1 MSAEYSVSAPG
12 VSMAITTRS
21 ARLVLVA
28 ILSVIPVCG
37 TRLQAEDVKLREQ
50 AVHLME
56 VASAVSLPGG
66 LRNYEHV
73 VTFRVHESDGTVKE
87 GTFTRVSAG
96 AAGHRDEITFG
107 DYHAVI
113 VISGDRISQTQT
125 TIVPPEV
132 RELRKRLPVQLG
144 RFDKEDVIRSIDD
157 ANVLGRTAKC
167 INFDTHFGATLQA
180 NQLCLDSDRG
190 TLLRWQVGDQVIENA
205 DFFPIANLWEPA
217 HIRRFVRGAL
227 QFEIDQRMTAIE
239 GAMDPNVFLPPSQH
253 WDKTYECRTSRR
265 PVGISTPMP
274 PAGDAG
280 TDTIDVIV
288 HGRIRD
294 NGKVDQVQIQ
304 SSPRPELNAEAL
316 ELVSTW
322 KFLPLLC
329 NDAPATVDG
338 DFVMHFQ
345 GR

>member
-1 MSAEYSVSAPG
+1 
-12 VSMAITTRS
+12 MAITTRS
-21 ARLVLVA
+21 ARSVLVA
-28 ILSVIPVCG
+28 ILTVLPVCG

-56 VASAVSLPGG
+56 VANAVSLPGG

-73 VTFRVHESDGTVKE
+73 VTFRVHESDGTLKE

-96 AAGHRDEITFG
+96 AAGQRDEITFG

-113 VISGDRISQTQT
+113 VFSGDRISQTQT

-157 ANVLGRTAKC
+157 ANVLGRAAKC

-180 NQLCLDSDRG
+180 NQLCVDSERG
-190 TLLRWQVGDQVIENA
+190 TLLRWQVGDEVIENA
-205 DFFPIANLWEPA
+205 DFCAIANLWEPA

-288 HGRIRD
+288 HGRIRGS
-294 NGKVDQVQIQ
+294 NGNVDQVQIQ
-304 SSPRPELNAEAL
+304 SSPRPDLNAEAL
-316 ELVSTW
+316 KLVSTW

-338 DFVMHFQ
+338 DFVVHFQ